1 MKYKL
6 ISMDFD
12 GTLLTSEKTITKD
25 TIKTLNELK
34 KENYYIVGVTGRNI
48 NSAKSVCDINMFNYL
63 ILNNG
68 AYIYDVKE
76 SKYESI
82 GQLNKSLLNDIF
94 KHFKDLSYAIDF
106 CSYDKYYMYRKV
118 IDNSKDFLVKI
129 SDLKEI
135 KDPICRINIFVDDNK
150 IDEHYTYIIN
160 KYKGI
165 NAFIMKDSDDASNL
179 RWITINPDN
188 LNKGIALELLC
199 NKLNIKLDEAIFF
212 ADGPNDIEA
221 LEMVGLGIAMG
232 NAFEEVKRC
241 ANDITI
247 SNDEE
252 GIVYYLKSKLK
263 I

>member
-1 MKYKL
+1 
-6 ISMDFD
+6 
-12 GTLLTSEKTITKD
+12 
-25 TIKTLNELK
+25 
-34 KENYYIVGVTGRNI
+34 
-48 NSAKSVCDINMFNYL
+48 
-63 ILNNG
+63 
-68 AYIYDVKE
+68 
-76 SKYESI
+76 
-82 GQLNKSLLNDIF
+82 
-94 KHFKDLSYAIDF
+94 
-106 CSYDKYYMYRKV
+106 
-118 IDNSKDFLVKI
+118 
-129 SDLKEI
+129 
-135 KDPICRINIFVDDNK
+135 
-150 IDEHYTYIIN
+150 
-160 KYKGI
+160 
-165 NAFIMKDSDDASNL
+165 MKDSDDASNL

-199 NKLNIKLDEAIFF
+199 NKLNIKLDETIFF